1 MGPRCDAD
9 VGAIMRTVAVVGLIL
24 AACTQPAAAKKI
36 EKETDEKVPSKP
48 PLKLGVA
55 IRAARPWSF
64 TATVG
69 PVALGAALAFKDLQ
83 KDEFDL
89 ALLAFTLVTTVAVHA
104 AGNLMNTLVDFKKGL
119 DTESSSDLTLVS
131 GDLQPKQVAMLIRR
145 SYGIAALAAIPLC
158 EKSDAPLLSL
168 LGMLVAGA
176 GSAYVYTGG
185 PGLKYR
191 ALGDVLISTTFGP
204 LLVAFAYVTQVHAF
218 CVFSLYPRIRS
229 DRACVCS
236 YRWARSAGARCLA
249 PYRSHCT

>member
-1 MGPRCDAD
+1 MIPRGPRCDDCPSAT
-9 VGAIMRTVAVVGLIL
+9 IMRTVAVVGLIL

-145 SYGIAALAAIPLC
+145 SPSSRPILLC

-168 LGMLVAGA
+168 LGMLVAERL
-176 GSAYVYTGG
+176 G
-185 PGLKYR
+185 PRVHGWSRPQVQGL
-191 ALGDVLISTTFGP
+191 G
-204 LLVAFAYVTQVHAF
+204 
-218 CVFSLYPRIRS
+218 
-229 DRACVCS
+229 
-236 YRWARSAGARCLA
+236 
-249 PYRSHCT
+249 

>member
-1 MGPRCDAD
+1 MSDHSDPRDLEPPATPKDPRAIAD
-9 VGAIMRTVAVVGLIL
+9 RL
-24 AACTQPAAAKKI
+24 AALP
-36 EKETDEKVPSKP
+36 ETTM
-48 PLKLGVA
+48 
-55 IRAARPWSF
+55 RAAVLSEILERTS
-64 TATVG
+64 TADAAWLLDVLATSGRAGG
-69 PVALGAALAFKDLQ
+69 PP
-83 KDEFDL
+83 FDL

-218 CVFSLYPRIRS
+218 CVFSLYPRICS
-229 DRACVCS
+229 DRACVCVLTGGLAQL
-236 YRWARSAGARCLA
+236 ARAA
-249 PYRSHCT
+249 